1 MVGGTQIFNDMDY
14 VTHWL
19 TWVVHLWVT
28 SLPPR
33 RRQLSY
39 CSPDRLAR
47 AHTSNQNAVSMH
59 ESYQMDRNALL
70 AVVRIQAALSLV
82 PQIIGQKE
90 DWVWWMRDN
99 LRHELVSDL
108 FL

>member
-1 MVGGTQIFNDMDY
+1 
-14 VTHWL
+14 
-19 TWVVHLWVT
+19 
-28 SLPPR
+28 
-33 RRQLSY
+33 
-39 CSPDRLAR
+39 
-47 AHTSNQNAVSMH
+47 MH